1 VIEETEISLDCLS
14 SLIFNANDIIFI
26 TDLDS
31 KKVVY
36 ANNLFLEKFEYTKDE
51 LVHLDISD
59 IRKQKENKP
68 FNTLKKE
75 LETTKSSITYAKYF
89 SKSGNKYSLESSNKL
104 QKINNKNY
112 LISIAREITEKLE
125 KEILLKEEVD
135 IKIAEIENQK
145 IFLNTLLK
153 NNPTAIFYKNIHGKY
168 LGCNKA
174 WEKLTGIKED
184 EVLGKSVF
192 DIAPKDIAKIYFE
205 EDKKVF
211 SLEESPQ
218 IYQAE
223 VYNKSI
229 DKRFDVVF
237 YKSAYFD
244 AKGEVLGLIGVVIDV
259 TQVMKLEKE
268 KENKE
273 KIIYQQS
280 KMAAMGEMIENIAHQ
295 WRQPLS
301 TMTVSASGIKMQKE
315 FGILKD
321 ESLSEF
327 IEAIL
332 ESSKHLS
339 QTIDDFRNF
348 FKTTKYEEIF
358 NIKNIFNKTLVLLS
372 SKFKN
377 RNIKIEQDIQS
388 VEIKSLQNELIHVIL
403 NILNNSND
411 ALEKLDI
418 EEKTIFIKSEKYLT
432 NKLKIEIS
440 DNAGGINENI
450 IFKIFDPYFT
460 TKHQSQGTG
469 IGLYMTKEIVNKHL
483 NGSIDVKNID
493 FRYKEKNYTGAKF
506 TIILPI

>member
-1 VIEETEISLDCLS
+1 MIEDTEISLDCLS

-26 TDLDS
+26 TDLNS

-36 ANNLFLEKFEYTKDE
+36 TNNMFLEKFEYTKEE
-51 LVHLDISD
+51 LSHLNILD
-59 IRKQKENKP
+59 IRKTNDNKP
-68 FNTLKKE
+68 FSALIKD
-75 LETTKSSITYAKYF
+75 LEKTTNSITYAKYF
-89 SKSGNKYSLESSNKL
+89 SKSGKKYYLESSNKL
-104 QKINNKNY
+104 QQINKKKY
-112 LISIAREITEKLE
+112 LVSIAREITDKLE
-125 KEILLKEEVD
+125 KEFLIKEELN

-174 WEKLTGIKED
+174 WEELTGIKED
-184 EVLGKSVF
+184 EIVGKSVL

-223 VYNKSI
+223 VYNKTV

-259 TQVMKLEKE
+259 TQVISLEKE
-268 KENKE
+268 KEKKE

-348 FKTTKYEEIF
+348 FKTTKYEEVF
-358 NIKNIFNKTLVLLS
+358 NIKNTFNKTLVLLS

-388 VEIKSLQNELIHVIL
+388 IEIKSLQNELIHVIL
-403 NILNNSND
+403 NILNNAND
-411 ALEKLDI
+411 ALEKLNI
-418 EEKTIFIKSEKYLT
+418 EEKIIFIKSKIDST
-432 NKLKIEIS
+432 NKLKIKIS

-493 FRYKEKNYTGAKF
+493 FNYKEKNYTGAEF
-506 TIILPI
+506 TIILPL